1 MYAFRPMPKTKDMGR
16 FFASKREKASLSREA
31 APVSGAP
38 DFRERRNVLVF
49 DSPFSAPYAGNKD
62 ACIDGKGGLE

>member
-16 FFASKREKASLSREA
+16 FFASKREKASVSREA

-38 DFRERRNVLVF
+38 DFRERCNVLVF
-49 DSPFSAPYAGNKD
+49 DSPFSAPYAGKED
-62 ACIDGKGGLE
+62 TCIDGKGGLE